1 MPKGLNIV
9 RVDENGKIIE
19 SLQSTDK
26 KVTAVSDAVLLDGY
40 YYLGSAHN
48 NFLGRVKRK

>member
-1 MPKGLNIV
+1 MPQGLNLV
-9 RVDENGKIIE
+9 RIDKNGKIIE

-26 KVTAVSDAVLLDGY
+26 KVTSVSDIVFLDGY

-48 NFLGRVKRK
+48 NFLGRVKAK